1 MNRITETVLSSAVL
15 DKTMRLFWA
24 KGYGGAPIEEIVEA
38 TGFNRAAI
46 YKRFGGK
53 HELFLAMLSR
63 YREHVTGQLLDPLR
77 KSEGGIGALES
88 FFEQFCH
95 MPELT
100 RESMGCMLVASAS
113 AASGLDS
120 EVAKIVESYLD
131 ELRGLFQQALRQAH
145 QRTELDD
152 RVDIEAVADFL
163 TGNVLGLMT
172 LSRSGASPKAFHHHL
187 DGIVHYIQGLRQ
199 EV

>member
-1 MNRITETVLSSAVL
+1 MTRITETILSSTVL

-24 KGYGGAPIEEIVEA
+24 KGYEGAPIDEIVDA

-53 HELFLAMLSR
+53 HELFLAMLKR
-63 YREHVTGQLLDPLR
+63 YREHVTGQLLNPLR
-77 KSEGGIGALES
+77 ESGRGIGALGA
-88 FFEQFCH
+88 FFEQFRH

-100 RESMGCMLVASAS
+100 RESMGCMLVASAN

-120 EVAKIVESYLD
+120 EVAGIVESYLE
-131 ELRGLFQQALRQAH
+131 ELRGLFQLALREAR
-145 QRTELDD
+145 QRAELEDG
-152 RVDIEAVADFL
+152 VDIEAVADFL

-172 LSRSGASPKAFHHHL
+172 LSRSGASSKAFHHHL
-187 DGIVHYIQGLRQ
+187 DGIVHYIQGLKQ